1 VGSGGGA
8 GCRGLVRGHGGWRSI
23 LSLLLGRRPGGVS
36 MRGGAFGGKGEGDE
50 MYFEANGEEV

>member
-1 VGSGGGA
+1 
-8 GCRGLVRGHGGWRSI
+8 

>member
-23 LSLLLGRRPGGVS
+23 LSLLLRRRPSGVS
-36 MRGGAFGGKGEGDE
+36 MKGDGFGGKGERDE
-50 MYFEANGEEV
+50 M